1 MKKTIW
7 ICNHH
12 AGLDGHRHFE
22 LAKQFVKNADI
33 KVIVIASSFLHGP
46 RTYLNDQEFF
56 IQNIEKNIKYVWL
69 RTSPPYMDNG
79 GKRILNMFSYV
90 RKVKK
95 YYNQIENIYGRP
107 DFVIG
112 SSVHPLAWEA
122 AYWISKKADSKFI
135 CEVRDLWPLSFIE
148 LCGMSPANIIVYFF
162 GLIEKRAYDRSDK
175 IITTMP
181 YAYQYICNQYKISRK
196 KIEWIP
202 NGINTDIIDKAL
214 ADEELNLP
222 EDMNQYLEENW
233 CAVYAGSLVAA
244 ECVQFILQSAEMV
257 FEKEPEIK
265 FAIIGDGHEK
275 ERLLEY
281 CKKHRIENVRFFSK
295 ITKEQVALA
304 LKKGKICLAAHENV
318 SLYKYGLSM
327 NKLNDYLY
335 SGRPVVFAC
344 DAENVVKDS
353 GGGITM
359 EYGKEEKYADAILRL
374 YKMSEKEKNHMGK
387 RGKEEIE
394 KKYSFNV
401 LGPKYRKILED
412 IESEN
417 MSFD

>member
-1 MKKTIW
+1 MGT
-7 ICNHH
+7 
-12 AGLDGHRHFE
+12 
-22 LAKQFVKNADI
+22 
-33 KVIVIASSFLHGP
+33 
-46 RTYLNDQEFF
+46 
-56 IQNIEKNIKYVWL
+56 
-69 RTSPPYMDNG
+69 
-79 GKRILNMFSYV
+79 
-90 RKVKK
+90 
-95 YYNQIENIYGRP
+95 
-107 DFVIG
+107 
-112 SSVHPLAWEA
+112 
-122 AYWISKKADSKFI
+122 
-135 CEVRDLWPLSFIE
+135 
-148 LCGMSPANIIVYFF
+148 
-162 GLIEKRAYDRSDK
+162 
-175 IITTMP
+175 
-181 YAYQYICNQYKISRK
+181 
-196 KIEWIP
+196 
-202 NGINTDIIDKAL
+202 
-214 ADEELNLP
+214 
-222 EDMNQYLEENW
+222 
-233 CAVYAGSLVAA
+233 
-244 ECVQFILQSAEMV
+244 
-257 FEKEPEIK
+257 
-265 FAIIGDGHEK
+265 
-275 ERLLEY
+275 RLLEY

-359 EYGKEEKYADAILRL
+359 EYGNEEKYADAILRL